1 MQLISTILNAFC
13 QNLILFF
20 YEILKDIIYTSIL
33 DIVFLTNQN
42 KILIELIF
50 VSEKSPT
57 SISRG

>member
-1 MQLISTILNAFC
+1 MIFYVTIKHKEKQNKRVIIEALTLI
-13 QNLILFF
+13 
-20 YEILKDIIYTSIL
+20 
-33 DIVFLTNQN
+33 LTNQN